1 MSQPAFDLSGGGGF
15 NPPLVEDDPHT
26 GDLKIFV
33 WGVGFDTPVPIQQG
47 WPSFCNGQTYRE
59 AAKASLPP
67 NPPET
72 VFVIV
77 ISIVTEIAVVLPF
90 GLLRHLC

>member
-1 MSQPAFDLSGGGGF
+1 MD
-15 NPPLVEDDPHT
+15 E
-26 GDLKIFV
+26 
-33 WGVGFDTPVPIQQG
+33 G
-47 WPSFCNGQTYRE
+47 WPSFCNGQTYME

-67 NPPET
+67 NPSET
-72 VFVIV
+72 VFAFV